1 MRGVSEEVQP
11 QVGGSLAVS
20 RTEISLRRV
29 RTAGTDPV
37 IWTKQTDGGAI
48 SVSPAPFR
56 FVVTNNGNG
65 YTLVDRRLL
74 VEWSQIA
81 TLKEAQQIAEDLM
94 GMAVETTDEPQ

>member
-1 MRGVSEEVQP
+1 
-11 QVGGSLAVS
+11 
-20 RTEISLRRV
+20 
-29 RTAGTDPV
+29 V

-81 TLKEAQQIAEDLM
+81 TLKEAQRIAEDLM
-94 GMAVETTDEPQ
+94 GMAVEASDEP

>member
-1 MRGVSEEVQP
+1 MRSVPAKIQP
-11 QVGGSLAVS
+11 SVGGSLAVS

-29 RTAGTDPV
+29 RTARTDPV

-81 TLKEAQQIAEDLM
+81 TLKEAQRIAEDLM
-94 GMAVETTDEPQ
+94 GMAVEASDEP

>member
-1 MRGVSEEVQP
+1 M
-11 QVGGSLAVS
+11 
-20 RTEISLRRV
+20 
-29 RTAGTDPV
+29 

-81 TLKEAQQIAEDLM
+81 TLKEAQRIAEDLM
-94 GMAVETTDEPQ
+94 GMAVEASDEP